1 MKISVILAHPRKKSF
16 NHAIAAAVLEVLEDN
31 GHDVYFHDLYE
42 EQFDPLLPA
51 AEFFKDAA
59 LPPGIEKHCREIA
72 AAEGIVVVHPNWWG
86 QPPAILTGW
95 IGRVLR
101 PGVAYEFLEGDQG
114 EGVPYGLL
122 RAASVLVFNTSNTN
136 TEREINIF
144 GDPLETIWKNCVS
157 GLCGI
162 KTFYRKMLNV
172 VIDSSVEQR
181 KKWLR
186 EVRQT
191 VGEYF
196 PENRS

>member
-1 MKISVILAHPRKKSF
+1 
-16 NHAIAAAVLEVLEDN
+16 
-31 GHDVYFHDLYE
+31 
-42 EQFDPLLPA
+42 
-51 AEFFKDAA
+51 
-59 LPPGIEKHCREIA
+59 
-72 AAEGIVVVHPNWWG
+72 
-86 QPPAILTGW
+86 
-95 IGRVLR
+95 
-101 PGVAYEFLEGDQG
+101 
-114 EGVPYGLL
+114 VPYGLL

-144 GDPLETIWKNCVS
+144 GDPLETIWKNCVF

-162 KTFYRKMLNV
+162 KTFYRKMFNV

-196 PENRS
+196 SENRS